1 MLTIVCLLALAG
13 FVSAILAM
21 MGRCPVTVPV
31 LIATIVQLLNCVPL
45 R

>member
-1 MLTIVCLLALAG
+1 MITLVCLLALCAFG
-13 FVSAILAM
+13 GAVLAL

-31 LIATIVQLLNCVPL
+31 LLLSIAELLRCVPL